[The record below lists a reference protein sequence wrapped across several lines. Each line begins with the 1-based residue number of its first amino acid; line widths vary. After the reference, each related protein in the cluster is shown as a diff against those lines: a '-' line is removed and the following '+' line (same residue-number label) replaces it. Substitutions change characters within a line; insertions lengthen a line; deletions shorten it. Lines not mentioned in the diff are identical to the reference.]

1 MDLVSTAAL
10 FGIYA
15 ALIFDIF
22 SSICSS
28 PQTTQL
34 FAAERAATLWKWVRI
49 GAVLSVIFIALGA
62 WMAQKEGKDY
72 RAPIAGGLVALAV
85 MWFLYSN
92 ALKKGGGS
100 KTGPVTGGMFVGS
113 SGSGGGDW

>member
-1 MDLVSTAAL
+1 MEGLVSAAAL

-34 FAAERAATLWKWVRI
+34 FAMERAATLWRWVRI
-49 GAVLSVIFIALGA
+49 GAVLSLIFIALGA

-72 RAPIAGGLVALAV
+72 RAPIAGGLVALSI
-85 MWFLYSN
+85 MYFLYLN
-92 ALKKGGGS
+92 ALKKGGG
-100 KTGPVTGGMFVGS
+100 KVPGS
-113 SGSGGGDW
+113 ALAFSPGGDW